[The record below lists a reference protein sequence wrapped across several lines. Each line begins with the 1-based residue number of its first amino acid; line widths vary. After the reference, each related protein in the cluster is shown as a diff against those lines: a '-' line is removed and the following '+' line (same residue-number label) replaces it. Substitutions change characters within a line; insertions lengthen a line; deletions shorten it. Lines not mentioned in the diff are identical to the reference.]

1 MFKKFTIILNVL
13 FLTIGITT
21 AQQSDFVVNEIEG
34 TISQG
39 QQTGLEI
46 KIPEVNIKSIQ
57 SSLSKWTK
65 SRKGKYNSSRKNPEI
80 FQDNVMLS
88 GVSENTVDMYTIL
101 TEDQSGVTIQT
112 FVDLGGAFLSS
123 SGHPQAFQAMESE
136 LKEFAKTQLVD
147 KVSDD
152 IKSEEKHLKNLE
164 SELRNLIKQ
173 NDSYHKD
180 IADNKG
186 NIEKQEL
193 EIAKNEID
201 QKTKEQQIKIQQE
214 ILLAAREKRNVMG
227 SLDDATKKLLD
238 KQVKT
243 EEKSLKSFESQFKK
257 LKSNYSSSVKSIAN
271 SKSTIA
277 QREQDLIKNEEEQ
290 NTKRQQI
297 ELQKQIVEA
306 VKTKRSN
313 IK

>member
-1 MFKKFTIILNVL
+1 MFKKVTILLNVL
-13 FLTIGITT
+13 VLTIGLAK
-21 AQQSDFVVNEIEG
+21 AQQSEFVVNEIEG

-46 KIPEVNIKSIQ
+46 KIPEVDIKSIQ

-65 SRKGKYNSSRKNPEI
+65 SNKGKYNSSRKSPEI

-101 TEDQSGVTIQT
+101 TEDKNGVTIQT
-112 FVDLGGAFLSS
+112 FVDLGGAFLTSA
-123 SGHPQAFQAMESE
+123 GHPQAFQAMEAE
-136 LKEFAKTQLVD
+136 LIKFAKDQLID

-152 IKSEEKHLKNLE
+152 IKTEEKHLKNLD
-164 SELRNLIKQ
+164 SDLKTLIRN
-173 NDSYHKD
+173 NDNYHDD
-180 IADNKG
+180 IADNKE
-186 NIEKQEL
+186 NIQKQEL
-193 EIAKNEID
+193 EIAQNEID
-201 QKTKEQQIKIQQE
+201 QKTKEQQISLQQE
-214 ILLAAREKRNVMG
+214 ILLAAREKRNAMG
-227 SLDDATKKLLD
+227 NVDDATKKMLD

-243 EEKSLKSFESQFKK
+243 EEKSLKSFQSQLSK
-257 LKSNYSSSVKSIAN
+257 LKKEYSSSIKSIDD

-277 QREQDLIKNEEEQ
+277 QREQDLIKNEDEQ

-297 ELQKQIVEA
+297 ELQKQIVDA